1 MDKKRAT
8 YHIGKACIGCGK
20 CYENCPVKAIEFKN
34 NRFRYDIDQSICI
47 KCGACYRGCV
57 YNCITKNE
65 SNEQ

>member
-57 YNCITKNE
+57 HNCISKNE